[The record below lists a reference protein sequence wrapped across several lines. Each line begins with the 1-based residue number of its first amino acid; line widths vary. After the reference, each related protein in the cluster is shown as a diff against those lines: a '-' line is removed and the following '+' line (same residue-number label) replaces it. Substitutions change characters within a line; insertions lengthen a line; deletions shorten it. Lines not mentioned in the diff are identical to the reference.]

1 MGHDAITGGDPPPTG
16 RAAPHDHGGP
26 AWWDPLSHRPA
37 HANPETGPLLGV
49 VGVLVG
55 SNVIANEVLP
65 SWAYIPWN
73 IAVAGTLVWVARR
86 WGRTSFR
93 ELGLS
98 PDRLRSGLVW
108 GGLAAT
114 AVAGITAIG
123 ALLPVTRELFHDD
136 RAADLSLGGLAA
148 YALVEIPLGTVLAE
162 ETMFRGVL
170 PAMFRRRFAHRR
182 NWAIRGDATAAVLFG
197 LWHVLPSLDLA
208 ASNTALKDLPFGLG
222 VPVAIA
228 GSVAATAVA
237 GLGFTWLRNRSG
249 SLVAPVLLHWA
260 INGSGIVA
268 AWIVQH

>member
-228 GSVAATAVA
+228 ASVGATAAA

-249 SLVAPVLLHWA
+249 SLAAPMLLHWA